1 VPIENFD
8 QAVEALTNAQNGIE
22 SVDTTP
28 TEPVNQPNE
37 SGVQATDALATP
49 VVETPQIDLNSLDP
63 TVRSYVETRE
73 REMQADYTRK
83 TQEVAAQRKEAEQA
97 LEFINAL
104 NTDPSFALQV
114 HETLSQAL
122 QQQGYSVEQAN
133 AAANQQMQGNADDLF
148 VDPYMEKIQELENW
162 KTAQEQRIREAEA
175 SARIESSIAAIRSDN
190 PNYKDDDI
198 KDILTMA
205 FAYGGDVLQAANA
218 YKTVTQRIVEGYVGQ
233 KESVPA
239 SLNQP
244 SSTGHAEIPP
254 EGFKSLNDPRL
265 EEAARKMLAESG
277 AQF

>member
-1 VPIENFD
+1 
-8 QAVEALTNAQNGIE
+8 
-22 SVDTTP
+22 
-28 TEPVNQPNE
+28 
-37 SGVQATDALATP
+37 
-49 VVETPQIDLNSLDP
+49 
-63 TVRSYVETRE
+63 
-73 REMQADYTRK
+73 
-83 TQEVAAQRKEAEQA
+83 
-97 LEFINAL
+97 
-104 NTDPSFALQV
+104 
-114 HETLSQAL
+114 
-122 QQQGYSVEQAN
+122 
-133 AAANQQMQGNADDLF
+133 
-148 VDPYMEKIQELENW
+148 MEKIQELENW

>member
-1 VPIENFD
+1 MAIENFD
-8 QAVEALTNAQNGIE
+8 QAVEALTNAANGVE

-28 TEPVNQPNE
+28 TQPEVNQPNE
-37 SGVQATDALATP
+37 PGTQAVEAPTTP
-49 VVETPQIDLNSLDP
+49 VVEKPQIDLNSLDP
-63 TVRSYVETRE
+63 QVRSYVEARE

-83 TQEVAAQRKEAEQA
+83 TQEVAAQRREAEQA

-114 HETLSQAL
+114 HETLSHAL

-133 AAANQQMQGNADDLF
+133 AVANQQMQSNADELF

-175 SARIESSIAAIRSDN
+175 ATQIESHIAVIRSEN
-190 PNYKDDDI
+190 PDYKDEDI

-205 FAYGGDVLQAANA
+205 FAYGGDLRQAADA
-218 YKTVTQRIVEGYVGQ
+218 YKTVTQRIVEGYIGQ

-265 EEAARKMLAESG
+265 EEAARRMLSEAG
-277 AQF
+277 QF

>member
-1 VPIENFD
+1 MPIENFD

-37 SGVQATDALATP
+37 SGVQATDAPATP

-63 TVRSYVETRE
+63 NVRSYVETRE

-162 KTAQEQRIREAEA
+162 KTAQEQRIREADA
-175 SARIESSIAAIRSDN
+175 AARIESSIAAIRSDN
-190 PNYKDDDI
+190 PAYKDDDI

>member
-1 VPIENFD
+1 MAIENFD
-8 QAVEALTNAQNGIE
+8 QAVEALTNAANGVE
-22 SVDTTP
+22 SVDSTP
-28 TEPVNQPNE
+28 TEQPVESQPTE
-37 SGVQATDALATP
+37 SGTQVTEAPQ
-49 VVETPQIDLNSLDP
+49 TPQIDLNSLDP
-63 TVRSYVETRE
+63 NVRSYLEGRE

-104 NTDPSFALQV
+104 NTDPQFAYQV
-114 HETLSQAL
+114 HQTLTDAL
-122 QQQGYSVEQAN
+122 QQQGFSFEQAQQI
-133 AAANQQMQGNADDLF
+133 ANQQTGLGEDDLF
-148 VDPYMEKIQELENW
+148 VDPYMQKIQELEDW
-162 KTAQEQRIREAEA
+162 KSQQEQRIREAEA
-175 SARIESSIAAIRSDN
+175 AARIESSIAAIRTEN

-198 KDILTMA
+198 RDILTMA

-254 EGFKSLNDPRL
+254 EGFKNLNDPRL
-265 EEAARKMLAESG
+265 EEAAKRMLAESG
-277 AQF
+277 AQW

>member
-37 SGVQATDALATP
+37 SGVQATDAPATP

>member
-1 VPIENFD
+1 MAIENFD
-8 QAVEALTNAQNGIE
+8 QAVEALTNAANGTE

-28 TEPVNQPNE
+28 TQPAVSQPNE
-37 SGVQATDALATP
+37 PGTQAVEAPATP
-49 VVETPQIDLNSLDP
+49 VVEKPQIDLNSLDP
-63 TVRSYVETRE
+63 QVRSYVEARE

-114 HETLSQAL
+114 HQTLSQAL

-133 AAANQQMQGNADDLF
+133 AIANQQVQSQDDLF

-175 SARIESSIAAIRSDN
+175 AAQIESHIAAIRHEN
-190 PNYKDDDI
+190 PNYTDDDV

-205 FAYGGDVLQAANA
+205 FAYGGDLRQAADA
-218 YKTVTQRIVEGYVGQ
+218 YKTVTQRIVEGYIGQ

-265 EEAARKMLAESG
+265 EEAARRMLAESG

>member
-1 VPIENFD
+1 
-8 QAVEALTNAQNGIE
+8 
-22 SVDTTP
+22 
-28 TEPVNQPNE
+28 
-37 SGVQATDALATP
+37 
-49 VVETPQIDLNSLDP
+49 
-63 TVRSYVETRE
+63 VRSYVETRE

-190 PNYKDDDI
+190 PAYKDDDI